1 MIPWFRPDHDRSEPA
16 WNGILSSP
24 WASFWPL
31 FGEIKDGFLNL
42 PTRMYEWGWRRETER
57 YCEEIVGL
65 ALADGCRLSFEDARR
80 CLRRIRPE
88 GREHV
93 IWFLGRVGAKND
105 DGWRKLVIPFIREAW
120 PNERRYRTSGTS
132 KVWLSLLCDTGD
144 AFPDVLD
151 AVWNH
156 LGDVDWRQAMLA
168 GAMESLAQRFP
179 RQTLDLLDRVAPDEV
194 GEVPYGLS
202 TVLDLLVEA
211 APALIGDPRYSRL
224 HRLAAKQ

>member
-1 MIPWFRPDHDRSEPA
+1 
-16 WNGILSSP
+16 
-24 WASFWPL
+24 
-31 FGEIKDGFLNL
+31 
-42 PTRMYEWGWRRETER
+42 MYEWGWRTGTER
-57 YCEEIVGL
+57 FCERIVLL
-65 ALADGCRLSFEDARR
+65 ALSDGMLPFEDARR
-80 CLRRIRPE
+80 CLRRIPPE

-93 IWFLGRVGAKND
+93 IWFLGRVGAE
-105 DGWRKLVIPFIREAW
+105 DGDAWRKLVMPFIRNAW
-120 PNERRYRTSGTS
+120 PKERRYRTSGTS
-132 KVWLSLLCDTGD
+132 GAWLSLLCNTGD

-168 GAMESLAQRFP
+168 GAIESLAQRFP

-211 APALIGDPRYSRL
+211 EPALIGDTRYSRL
-224 HRLAAKQ
+224 HRLAAGQ